1 MNSQDVT
8 DKFIEIES
16 VDSDTFLKVKETL
29 TRIGIASR
37 KTGEKPTLWQ
47 SCHILHK
54 RGHYYI
60 VHFKQMF
67 LLDGKFD
74 KTDLSQDDLD
84 RVTAIVN
91 LLQQWNLV
99 KTKKPSTSVQMSSVN
114 LTVISF
120 ADKGKWA
127 LKSKYSI
134 GRK

>member
-37 KTGEKPTLWQ
+37 KSGEKPTLWQ

-54 RGHYYI
+54 RGRYYI

-74 KTDLSQDDLD
+74 KTELSQDDLD
-84 RVTAIVN
+84 RATAIVN

-99 KTKKPSTSVQMSSVN
+99 KTKKTQSVVPSNNVN

-120 ADKGKWA
+120 ADRSKWN

>member
-1 MNSQDVT
+1 MNTQDVT
-8 DKFIEIES
+8 DKFIEIEP

-37 KTGEKPTLWQ
+37 KTGERPTLWQ

-74 KTDLSQDDLD
+74 KTELSQDDLD

-99 KTKKPSTSVQMSSVN
+99 KTKKQTSTVHMNNVN

-120 ADKGKWA
+120 ADKGKWN